1 MALDLLTDLV
11 YDAYKFYTDLLED
24 LSLTT
29 FRTAWIEALGDLAR
43 YRMAI
48 ASHLSSEARGEG
60 SAKARPPGK
69 DDGES
74 GETADDAS
82 IGAEVAQRWDVEDK
96 ETWRTTARDWYT
108 MGITEKPGEGRLHHH
123 LALLARDVPG
133 HEARALHHFTKSLV
147 VTHDFA
153 TSRES
158 ILPLFDSALQSQRK
172 LPDAGAMD
180 LFIRL
185 HGMLFTRI
193 ELDGY
198 DAVMGRLTERLEE
211 DGDVE
216 GMGKSGDIGQVAW
229 MTMCA
234 VNIAAVLQY
243 GSSSGVLRKALAQE
257 SADRRKAQTSAVP
270 EEDGEILPEN
280 EDDDTGPGSGGDDL
294 AAIANPDNWPITL
307 TYAFQLAFET
317 FEQTLRHPF
326 KHQGAYRILNPYL
339 TLFITFIATTL
350 RQPYSASI
358 MLPLVPWAVLVD
370 FVNAN
375 LTNIEL
381 KEESKLV
388 SGAPLPEDWAVRGM
402 EWVGRRVYERGFWKT
417 KGSGRGSGGLVQPT
431 PKSAGERF
439 SSEMDVLLAQFD
451 AGLDLSEGVIDE
463 IEGPEAVDGPAAIG
477 ARRWKRVAWAAGV
490 MLRHVDG
497 LELQDGKLSVQ
508 GKLGAIVQEEQ
519 RKKVE
524 REERE
529 REDERRR
536 LERLRMAWA
545 QEAQEHLEQLDQGAG
560 AGLESDEEGDD
571 LARLREK
578 REQLQHMLAQ
588 AQSRSSAIDAP
599 TSGRPARKDRTGPSS
614 STPQLVPGYTM
625 LVFDT
630 NVLVSHLSIFT
641 ALVESGA
648 WTIIVPLPVVTELDG
663 LSKETSETSGS
674 QARAALSYLQDNLR
688 KYSTQLKVQT
698 TKGNYLAYLNVR
710 TETRDNS
717 TGAHG
722 GARGRGGSANMD
734 ERILGVAEF
743 QRDQWVDR
751 SILLKPYN
759 ASMAAQ
765 QTALALEPAKQRERA
780 KVVLVT
786 MDRNLR
792 LRAMGRGVEAVG
804 EKEIQAVV

>member
-24 LSLTT
+24 VSLMS

-60 SAKARPPGK
+60 SAPDKAGSASSARIDADEQVSP
-69 DDGES
+69 
-74 GETADDAS
+74 DDAS

-108 MGITEKPGEGRLHHH
+108 MGVTEKPGEGRLHHH

-172 LPDAGAMD
+172 LPDADATD

-198 DAVMGRLTERLEE
+198 DSVLARLMERLEE
-211 DGDVE
+211 DGDME
-216 GMGKSGDIGQVAW
+216 DIGKSGDVGQVAW
-229 MTMCA
+229 ITMCA
-234 VNIAAVLQY
+234 VNIASVLQY
-243 GSSSGVLRKALAQE
+243 GSVSGVLRQALAQE
-257 SADRRKAQTSAVP
+257 SAHRRKALTNAVP
-270 EEDGEILPEN
+270 EEDGEVLPEN
-280 EDDDTGPGSGGDDL
+280 EDEDTGPGSGGDDL
-294 AAIANPDNWPITL
+294 ATISNPENWPITL
-307 TYAFQLAFET
+307 TYAFQLAFGT
-317 FEQTLRHPF
+317 FEQTLRHPY
-326 KHQGAYRILNPYL
+326 KHQGAHRILNPYL
-339 TLFITFIATTL
+339 TLYLTFIATTL
-350 RQPYSASI
+350 RQPHSASI
-358 MLPLVPWAVLVD
+358 ILPLVPWAM
-370 FVNAN
+370 FVEFINSN
-375 LTNIEL
+375 LDSLEL

-417 KGSGRGSGGLVQPT
+417 KGSGRGSGGIVQPT
-431 PKSAGERF
+431 PNSAGEWF
-439 SSEMDVLLAQFD
+439 SSEMDVLLAQFE
-451 AGLDLSEGVIDE
+451 AGLDLSEGVVDE
-463 IEGPEAVDGPAAIG
+463 LEGPEAVDGPAAIG
-477 ARRWKRVAWAAGV
+477 VRRWKRVTWAVGV
-490 MLRHVDG
+490 MLRYVDG
-497 LELQDGKLSVQ
+497 LDIVEGRLVVQ
-508 GKLGAIVQEEQ
+508 GKLAAMVQETER
-519 RKKVE
+519 RKRE
-524 REERE
+524 EEERE
-529 REDERRR
+529 REEERKRI
-536 LERLRMAWA
+536 ERLRVAWA
-545 QEAQEHLEQLDQGAG
+545 QEAQARMDELDYNSRAG
-560 AGLESDEEGDD
+560 AADTDDDDDLD

-578 REQLQHMLAQ
+578 RQHLQSMLAQ
-588 AQSRSSAIDAP
+588 P
-599 TSGRPARKDRTGPSS
+599 RPAARPAAQVSTARKEKPTPSA
-614 STPQLVPGYTM
+614 PQLIPGYTM

-630 NVLVSHLSIFT
+630 NILLSHLSIFT
-641 ALVESGA
+641 ALVESAA
-648 WTIIVPLPVVTELDG
+648 WTIIVPLPVITELDG
-663 LSKETSETSGS
+663 LSKQTSEQAGL
-674 QARAALSYLQDNLR
+674 QARAALSYMQDNLR

-698 TKGNYLAYLNVR
+698 TKGNYLTHLNIR
-710 TETRDNS
+710 TETREAES
-717 TGAHG
+717 RA
-722 GARGRGGSANMD
+722 SMD

-759 ASMAAQ
+759 SPKAVDATGQ
-765 QTALALEPAKQRERA
+765 GEDKA

-792 LRAMGRGVEAVG
+792 LRAMGRGVEAVS
-804 EKEIQAVV
+804 EKEIKGIV